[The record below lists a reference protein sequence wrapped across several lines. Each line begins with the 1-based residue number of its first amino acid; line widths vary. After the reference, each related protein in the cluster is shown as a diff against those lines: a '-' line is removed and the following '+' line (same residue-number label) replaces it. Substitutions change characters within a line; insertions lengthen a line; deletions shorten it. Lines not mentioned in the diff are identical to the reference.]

1 MRRSALFLAA
11 VVLFSGI
18 YAEEASEAVIPED
31 SGKSGDSGESEKHVK
46 PAHPV
51 ESLNPDP
58 EDFLNRGKNYT
69 FICDVKQNFFSA
81 WRKCIDRKLELAT
94 IESLE
99 DNLAFEAALGSYRE
113 QVYTSGTDMGKEGS
127 FVWLVNKRV
136 IPGWNNFE
144 AWETGEPN
152 NNAGNE
158 NCLVGIVKGGRVQW
172 NDIPCNNEYCYMCQ
186 DILT

>member
-1 MRRSALFLAA
+1 MLSLPIQLVSVIFFLMVFEMRCLVTFNPIS
-11 VVLFSGI
+11 
-18 YAEEASEAVIPED
+18 
-31 SGKSGDSGESEKHVK
+31 
-46 PAHPV
+46 